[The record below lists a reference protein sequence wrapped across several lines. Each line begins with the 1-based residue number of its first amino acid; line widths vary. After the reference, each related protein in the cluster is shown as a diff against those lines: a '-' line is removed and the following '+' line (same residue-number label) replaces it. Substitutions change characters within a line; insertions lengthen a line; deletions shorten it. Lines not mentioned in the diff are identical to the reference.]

1 MTKIIDRHEA
11 EYLAYEL
18 FRAVRNATDAENIKS
33 LKNCLVSFGG
43 NDVTWDS
50 VTPEGV
56 TFLHTTASYD
66 SLNSVKTLIAL
77 GMDPAI
83 TDNDGNTVLHHA
95 FDLNGMLDTGWH
107 GGHVIDWALENGFDI
122 NAKNNLGQTPLFLLS
137 RSLHEY
143 ADDSYAPFEESEETE
158 KDIANFVERFEALGG
173 DFYHKDHEGRT
184 FIDMFP
190 VHPNLQQLDGL
201 INSWKAKMMRHTL
214 EQEVD
219 DLDTKKVSHKK
230 M

>member
-1 MTKIIDRHEA
+1 MNKIERYEA

-18 FRAVRNATDAENIKS
+18 FRAMGNATDPEDIES
-33 LKNCLVSFGG
+33 LKNCLKSFSRS
-43 NDVTWDS
+43 DAEWDCVTH
-50 VTPEGV
+50 EGV
-56 TFLHTTASYD
+56 TLLHTTASYD

-95 FDLNGMLDTGWH
+95 FDLKGMLDTGWN
-107 GGHVIDWALENGFDI
+107 GGNVVAWALENGFDI
-122 NAKNNLGQTPLFLLS
+122 NVKNNLGQTPLFLLS
-137 RSLHEY
+137 RSLHSY
-143 ADDSYAPFEESEETE
+143 ADDSYIPFERDKETE
-158 KDIANFVERFEALGG
+158 TDIANFVERFETLGG

-184 FIDMFP
+184 FVDVFP

-201 INSWKAKMMRHTL
+201 INSWKAKMMLHTV
-214 EQEVD
+214 EQEVGG
-219 DLDTKKVSHKK
+219 LNAKKVAHKK